1 MNWVK
6 EHWVPLAV
14 GVAVGWY
21 LGKNGGV
28 KASVTR
34 VKTAATS

>member
-1 MNWVK
+1 MRYLK

-21 LGKNGGV
+21 LGQHGGV
-28 KASVTR
+28 KAQVAK
-34 VKTAATS
+34 VKSTVNS